1 MRFGLFAT
9 YVSYDVYLKKDRV
22 EFISRPKNS
31 VKMPLVQYS
40 DIAAIKVK
48 KVFFLVPYVFGR
60 LYLAGL

>member
-48 KVFFLVPYVFGR
+48 KYFLGTIRFGR